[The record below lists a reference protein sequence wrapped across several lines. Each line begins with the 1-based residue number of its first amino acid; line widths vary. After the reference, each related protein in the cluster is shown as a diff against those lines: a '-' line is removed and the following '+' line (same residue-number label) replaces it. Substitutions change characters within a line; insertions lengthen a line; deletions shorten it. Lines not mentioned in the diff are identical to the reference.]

1 MTEIEE
7 APGYG
12 SPVRPIR
19 YIVENDDE
27 IGYVNRIIVGT
38 PTRGSVRIEWHS
50 AVRGL
55 MVPPNWS
62 MVTMPQ
68 QMSPYIPLRFQVAD
82 AQNLIVAKCLELDFE
97 WLLLLEDDV
106 VPPVDLFVKLND
118 YMREGQV
125 PVVSGLYYL
134 KSEPSEP
141 IIYRGAGTGSFH
153 DFELGEK
160 VWADGV
166 PTGCLLIHHAILR
179 TMWDDSEEYNVG
191 SQTVRMVFQSPAKS
205 WMDPETGNVATASG
219 TSDLD
224 WCKRVIRESVF
235 KRSGWDAFH
244 DVKYPFLVDTGIQCW
259 HITPDG
265 QVFPPN
271 RPIQRPS
278 PIVPNDQFPTFPPKE
293 EPESPPDLGV
303 AVADDLQLADR
314 PG

>member
-205 WMDPETGNVATASG
+205 WMDPETRQRGHRPRAPLTLTGASG
-219 TSDLD
+219 SFARACSRGLAGTRSTTS
-224 WCKRVIRESVF
+224 ST
-235 KRSGWDAFH
+235 RSSW
-244 DVKYPFLVDTGIQCW
+244 
-259 HITPDG
+259 TPASSAG
-265 QVFPPN
+265 
-271 RPIQRPS
+271 
-278 PIVPNDQFPTFPPKE
+278 T
-293 EPESPPDLGV
+293 SPPTV
-303 AVADDLQLADR
+303 RSSR
-314 PG
+314 PTGPFRGLLRSCPTTSSQPSRLRKSLSLRRT